1 MNGTGPTDREQAV
14 RQAHSYP
21 SQKGNKG
28 ACQAQVN
35 SIVEERSERARV
47 PQQAVLH
54 VKRWAELHVVPSVC
68 AAGKRWPDATSAVAP
83 GSGAM
88 ERSWVEVETSGSQL
102 RVHAVVLARI
112 SPVEFDGN
120 HLEDGCAHA
129 RGRNV

>member
-1 MNGTGPTDREQAV
+1 MYILP
-14 RQAHSYP
+14 
-21 SQKGNKG
+21 
-28 ACQAQVN
+28 VN
-35 SIVEERSERARV
+35 SVAEERSERARV

-54 VKRWAELHVVPSVC
+54 LKRWAELHVVPSVC
-68 AAGKRWPDATSAVAP
+68 AAGKRWPDATSAIAP

-88 ERSWVEVETSGSQL
+88 ERSWVEVETSGRQL

-112 SPVEFDGN
+112 SPVELDGN